1 MQDNKEWQIDIQSVI
16 RKLIAGKNIYIIIML
31 SLFGFI
37 AGMIAY
43 PFVIKNID
51 YEVKIEI
58 LPITDLQNPI
68 MKKYITSDD
77 MLREYGMIIRSIKND
92 YVSGIEDY
100 GLKSKYGQLI
110 ISTTITNY
118 QKKIYFEAQS
128 RDKEDLEV
136 YTELMLEKGE
146 SILKNK
152 VAENIN
158 KEYEL
163 AKNIATANLDNI
175 NSFVVSYEDLVD
187 MTQSFVDM
195 GGGNLNADMAK
206 EYLEVMTEIYI
217 DSFETTPQLTQLDTL
232 VNSYDYSL
240 MPVYYDKSTIIAKKP
255 FLNGQVFSL
264 LFLFIGF
271 TISLIVLGIRAT
283 LNSENN

>member
-1 MQDNKEWQIDIQSVI
+1 MQDNKEWQIDMQPVI
-16 RKLIAGKNIYIIIML
+16 RNLIAGKNIYIIIML

-37 AGMIAY
+37 AGTIAY
-43 PFVIKNID
+43 PFVLKNID

-58 LPITDLQNPI
+58 LPVTDLQNPI

-77 MLREYGMIIRSIKND
+77 MLREFGMIIRSIKND

-100 GLKSKYGQLI
+100 GLESKYSQLI
-110 ISTTITNY
+110 ISSTITNY

-128 RDKEDLEV
+128 NDKEDLEV
-136 YTELMLEKGE
+136 YTELILKKGE
-146 SILKNK
+146 SILTNK
-152 VAENIN
+152 IAENIN

-163 AKNIATANLDNI
+163 AKNIAAANLNNI
-175 NSFVVSYEDLVD
+175 NSFVLSYEDLVG
-187 MTQSFVDM
+187 MTKSFVDM
-195 GGGNLNADMAK
+195 GGDNLSTDMGM

-217 DSFETTPQLTQLDTL
+217 DSFETTPQLTELDTL
-232 VNSYDYSL
+232 VNNYDYSY
-240 MPVYYDKSTIIAKKP
+240 MPVYYDKTTIIGKRP

-271 TISLIVLGIRAT
+271 TISLVLIGIRNT

>member
-16 RKLIAGKNIYIIIML
+16 RSLIAGKNIYIIIML

-37 AGMIAY
+37 AGIIAY
-43 PFVIKNID
+43 PFVLKNID

-58 LPITDLQNPI
+58 LPVTDLQNPL

-77 MLREYGMIIRSIKND
+77 MLREFGMIIRSIKND

-100 GLKSKYGQLI
+100 GLESKYSQLI
-110 ISTTITNY
+110 ISSSITNY

-128 RDKEDLEV
+128 NDKEDLEV
-136 YTELMLEKGE
+136 YTELILKKGE
-146 SILKNK
+146 SILTNK
-152 VAENIN
+152 IAENIN

-163 AKNIATANLDNI
+163 AKNIAAANLDNI
-175 NSFVVSYEDLVD
+175 NSFVLSYEDLVG
-187 MTQSFVDM
+187 MTKSFVDM
-195 GGGNLNADMAK
+195 GGDNLSTDMGM

-217 DSFETTPQLTQLDTL
+217 DNFETTPQLTELDTL
-232 VNSYDYSL
+232 VNNYDYSL
-240 MPVYYDKSTIIAKKP
+240 MPVYYDKTTIIGKRP

-264 LFLFIGF
+264 SFLFIGF
-271 TISLIVLGIRAT
+271 TISLVVIGIRNT